1 MLQLNIL
8 SPRDKE
14 TFRYERARRIL
25 ARFAARFFFLV
36 LLAAGFLL
44 PSYFMTVLQEKD
56 IALEESQLLKDSR
69 IAQAIEMERAIE
81 TSSREI
87 RLLSSY
93 VTKKASAG
101 SYVESLITAASS
113 GVIFNAIRADQ
124 TKKRVEIEGLALKR
138 DDLLKTITAAEA
150 LPFVAEVKSPI
161 SNIVKESNSPFHLE
175 IILK

>member
-14 TFRYERARRIL
+14 TFRYERARRVWV
-25 ARFAARFFFLV
+25 RFAVRFFFLT

-56 IALEESQLLKDSR
+56 IALEESRLSKDPR
-69 IAQAIEMERAIE
+69 IARAIEMERAIE
-81 TSSREI
+81 ASRREI
-87 RLLSSY
+87 RLLASY
-93 VTKKASAG
+93 VTNKQSLG
-101 SYVESLITAASS
+101 VSTESLIAAASS
-113 GVIFNAIRADQ
+113 GVIFNTIRADQ
-124 TKKRVEIEGLALKR
+124 TKKRIEIDGFAMKR
-138 DDLLKTITAAEA
+138 EDLLKTIAAAEA

-161 SNIVKESNSPFHLE
+161 SNIVKESNSPFRLE